1 MPRKTRSLDTANGA
15 VELMQSAAAGLPEI
29 PSYINLRQQDLPYF
43 NAILSARAKNEWSHV
58 DLAVAAQLAW
68 TQAEIAKETATL
80 EEEGT
85 IVKNDRGTAVTNPRF
100 RAINEHKQSQLAL
113 IKTLALHSTAGRD
126 MRTIQAERQALN
138 DAKGVIDNF
147 KDSLIAQP

>member
-1 MPRKTRSLDTANGA
+1 
-15 VELMQSAAAGLPEI
+15 MQKAASGLPDI
-29 PSYINLRQQDLPYF
+29 PAYISLRQQDLPYF
-43 NAILSARAKNEWSHV
+43 NAILSARARDEWSDV
-58 DLAVAAQLAW
+58 DLAVASQLAW

-113 IKTLALHSTAGRD
+113 IKTLALHSTASRD
-126 MRTIQAERQALN
+126 MRTIQAERQALT
-138 DAKGVIDNF
+138 DAKGVISDLQN
-147 KDSLIAQP
+147 SLIAPP